1 MKKSFYIFLAGLSLF
16 VFARNN
22 FPAAAKEALPAD
34 VTPELI
40 AQGKQRLNHKEGLKI
55 KFACILCHQQ
65 EKAIKKSSLEKI
77 GDKLPVIINKH
88 ITEKSK
94 GSAIPENSRE
104 MKALMAYIR
113 YEHSK

>member
-1 MKKSFYIFLAGLSLF
+1 MRFLKISLF
-16 VFARNN
+16 GLFLSVAFGLFLWAEN
-22 FPAAAKEALPAD
+22 APAD
-34 VTPELI
+34 KPSPELI
-40 AQGKQRLNHKEGLKI
+40 TQGRELFNQKEGLKV

-65 EKAIKKSSLEKI
+65 EKVIKKSSLDKL
-77 GDKLPVIINKH
+77 GDKLPLIINKH

-94 GSAIPENSRE
+94 GRAIPADSQE

>member
-1 MKKSFYIFLAGLSLF
+1 MRFLKISLF
-16 VFARNN
+16 SLLLS
-22 FPAAAKEALPAD
+22 AAFGFFLWAENVPAD
-34 VTPELI
+34 KPSPELI
-40 AQGKQRLNHKEGLKI
+40 TQGRELFNQKEGLKV
-55 KFACILCHQQ
+55 KFACILCHKQ
-65 EKAIKKSSLEKI
+65 EKAIKKSSVEKL

-94 GSAIPENSRE
+94 GQAIREDSQE

>member
-1 MKKSFYIFLAGLSLF
+1 MRFIKIFLFGFFLSTTFCFFLW
-16 VFARNN
+16 AEN
-22 FPAAAKEALPAD
+22 PPAD
-34 VTPELI
+34 KPSAELI
-40 AQGKQRLNHKEGLKI
+40 AQGRELFNHKEGLKV

-65 EKAIKKSSLEKI
+65 EKAIKKSSIEKI
-77 GDKLPVIINKH
+77 GDKLPVIINQH

-94 GSAIPENSRE
+94 GSAIPGDSQE

>member
-1 MKKSFYIFLAGLSLF
+1 MRFLKMSLLGLFLLTAF
-16 VFARNN
+16 GFFLWAEN
-22 FPAAAKEALPAD
+22 PAD
-34 VTPELI
+34 NSPELI
-40 AQGKQRLNHKEGLKI
+40 AQGRELFNHKEGLKV

-94 GSAIPENSRE
+94 GQAIPADSEQ

>member
-1 MKKSFYIFLAGLSLF
+1 MRFLKISLF
-16 VFARNN
+16 GLFLS
-22 FPAAAKEALPAD
+22 AAFGFFLWAENPGAD
-34 VTPELI
+34 KPSPELI
-40 AQGKQRLNHKEGLKI
+40 AQGRELFNHKEGLKV

-77 GDKLPVIINKH
+77 GGKLPVIINKH

-94 GSAIPENSRE
+94 GNAIPADSQE

>member
-1 MKKSFYIFLAGLSLF
+1 MRFLKMYLF
-16 VFARNN
+16 SVFLFAA
-22 FPAAAKEALPAD
+22 FGFFLWAEITPAEKPSA
-34 VTPELI
+34 ELI
-40 AQGKQRLNHKEGLKI
+40 TQGRELFNRKEGLNI

-65 EKAIKKSSLEKI
+65 EKVIKKSSLDKL
-77 GDKLPVIINKH
+77 GDKLPLIINKH

-94 GSAIPENSRE
+94 GRAIPADSQE

>member
-1 MKKSFYIFLAGLSLF
+1 MKRNFFLALLGVSLF
-16 VFARNN
+16 IFAWSN
-22 FPAAAKEALPAD
+22 FRSAAKDTLPAD

-40 AQGKQRLNHKEGLKI
+40 AQGKDLFNHKEGLKV

-77 GDKLPVIINKH
+77 GGKLPVIINKH

-94 GSAIPENSRE
+94 GQAISENSQE